1 MNIVPSNVR
10 VELYVR
16 AKSMDVLVEINKKVN
31 RALEAG
37 AIAIGCNIEI
47 EELPGYM
54 PMISNNLMARVFSNN
69 VSEIVGT
76 ENVDEAHFHTAG
88 SSDVGDVTQV
98 IPGTQLVA
106 GGFEGGLH
114 ARDFKVVDKEMAYII
129 PAKIM
134 GMTIVDLLSEK
145 AYLAKQI
152 SKEKK
157 GSKEKYLNEIKN
169 MKK

>member
-1 MNIVPSNVR
+1 
-10 VELYVR
+10 
-16 AKSMDVLVEINKKVN
+16 
-31 RALEAG
+31 
-37 AIAIGCNIEI
+37 
-47 EELPGYM
+47 
-54 PMISNNLMARVFSNN
+54 MISNNLMARVFLNN

-98 IPGTQLVA
+98 IPGTQSVA
-106 GGFEGGLH
+106 GGLH
-114 ARDFKVVDKEMAYII
+114 ANDFKVVDKEMAYII

-134 GMTIVDLLSEK
+134 GMTMVDLLSEK

-157 GSKEKYLNEIKN
+157 GTKEKYLNEIKN